1 MRAWLLLIAACAL
14 CACSDDS
21 RAPPRDPGNDAGDSG
36 TSENDG
42 GVRPDAGGQTDG
54 GGQTDAGP
62 DAASPVSP
70 LERPPELPRPP
81 AGRLP
86 DDLKPP
92 VR

>member
-14 CACSDDS
+14 CACSDDR
-21 RAPPRDPGNDAGDSG
+21 RAPPGDPGNDAGDSS
-36 TSENDG
+36 TSG
-42 GVRPDAGGQTDG
+42 GGPRPDGGGQTDG
-54 GGQTDAGP
+54 GEQTDAGP
-62 DAASPVSP
+62 DAASPGSL

>member
-1 MRAWLLLIAACAL
+1 MRPWLLLIAACAL
-14 CACSDDS
+14 CACSDDT
-21 RAPPRDPGNDAGDSG
+21 RPPPRDPGNDAGDSG
-36 TSENDG
+36 TSG
-42 GVRPDAGGQTDG
+42 AGPQPDAGDQTDA

-62 DAASPVSP
+62 DAASPTSP
-70 LERPPELPRPP
+70 LERFPELPRPP